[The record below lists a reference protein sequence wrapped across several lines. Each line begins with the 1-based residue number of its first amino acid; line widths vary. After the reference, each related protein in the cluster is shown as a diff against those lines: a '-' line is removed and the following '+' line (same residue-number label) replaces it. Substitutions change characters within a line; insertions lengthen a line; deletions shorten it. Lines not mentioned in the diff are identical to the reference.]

1 MVLILMKEGTLATCH
16 FRTEVSYVCG
26 TLKWFLK
33 KGKKK
38 NTIMTRATT
47 KKIAQLASDIQ

>member
-1 MVLILMKEGTLATCH
+1 MKEGTLATCH